1 MEQKLSKRTVVL
13 HWVIAIAIIGMLVF
27 GLIIED
33 MPMGQE
39 KFGLLSTHKSIGA
52 IVLVAAIARMVWR
65 LMEGPVNPVS
75 QLSRA
80 QEITAKA
87 TQHTLM
93 LGTILMP
100 LSGLAMSIG
109 GGRAVDVFGLEL
121 LSAGD
126 KIEWLGSVGHI
137 VHGVFAKIMIALI
150 LLHLLGALKHQLIDK
165 DGTISR
171 MLGR

>member
-1 MEQKLSKRTVVL
+1 MASKLSKQTVLL
-13 HWVIAIAIIGMLVF
+13 HWIIAIAIIAMLGFGMY
-27 GLIIED
+27 IED

-39 KFGLLSTHKSIGA
+39 KFGLLATHKSVGA
-52 IVLVAAIARMVWR
+52 IVLIVALVRIVWR

-93 LGTILMP
+93 LGTVLMP
-100 LSGLAMSIG
+100 ISGLSMSIG

-121 LSAGD
+121 LSSGE
-126 KIEWLGSVGHI
+126 KIEWLSSAGHI

-171 MLGR
+171 MMGR